1 MPSYIIY
8 NCNQNFTNIFCTLY
22 INTHHNGAIRVN
34 TEYIQNE
41 QSLGLDQKLIAISW
55 KITWLDIILS
65 SYTNL
70 HLYKF

>member
-1 MPSYIIY
+1 M
-8 NCNQNFTNIFCTLY
+8 QLELNI
-22 INTHHNGAIRVN
+22 
-34 TEYIQNE
+34 EYVQNE
-41 QSLGLDQKLIAISW
+41 QSLGLDQKGIVIFW

>member
-1 MPSYIIY
+1 M
-8 NCNQNFTNIFCTLY
+8 QLEL
-22 INTHHNGAIRVN
+22 N
-34 TEYIQNE
+34 TEYVQNE
-41 QSLGLDQKLIAISW
+41 QSLGLDQKGIAIFW

>member
-1 MPSYIIY
+1 M
-8 NCNQNFTNIFCTLY
+8 QLEL
-22 INTHHNGAIRVN
+22 NTKYV
-34 TEYIQNE
+34 QNE
-41 QSLGLDQKLIAISW
+41 QSLGLDQKGTVILW

>member
-1 MPSYIIY
+1 MQLEL
-8 NCNQNFTNIFCTLY
+8 N
-22 INTHHNGAIRVN
+22 V
-34 TEYIQNE
+34 EYVQNE
-41 QSLGLDQKLIAISW
+41 QRLGLDQKGIVIFW